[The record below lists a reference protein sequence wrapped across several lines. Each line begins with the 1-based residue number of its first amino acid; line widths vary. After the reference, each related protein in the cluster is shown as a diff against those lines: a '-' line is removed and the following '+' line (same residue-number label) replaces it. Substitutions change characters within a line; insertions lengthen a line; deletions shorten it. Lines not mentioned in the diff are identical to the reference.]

1 MVGST
6 GRNTGKTEFACAL
19 IRSLKKRYP
28 VHAVKIT
35 TIYDGCTTCVRGDE
49 GCGVC
54 TSMKGELKLNEET
67 RSGRMKDTSRMLD
80 AGADRVWW
88 MRVREGSLADA
99 ARELASLVPDDGI
112 LVFESNSMRRVCEP
126 DLFFM
131 LGCFENPEVKDSAV
145 TVMKQIDRLVAFD
158 GESFDF
164 NPDDVSLNNGRCT
177 YPEDA
182 SAIILA
188 GGQSRRMGRDKR
200 FLDIEG
206 LPLVEHVYRQLEAGF
221 SEVLLSVAGE
231 GHVPGLPP
239 ARQIADRYPDTGP
252 MGGVASVLEKSRYR
266 VNFVTA
272 CDIPWIPMNLVREM
286 LRRAKDYQI
295 VVPVD
300 KSGRYETLFAVYS
313 QETLPLMR
321 ELLESGERRIR
332 MLYDRVDTCYV
343 NIPEWVNLRNLNTR
357 EDYLSFLAG

>member
-19 IRSLKKRYP
+19 IRSLKERYP

-35 TIYDGCTTCVRGDE
+35 TIYDGCTTCIRGDE

-54 TSMKGELKLNEET
+54 TSMKGELRLNEE
-67 RSGRMKDTSRMLD
+67 RRLDRKKDTSRMLA
-80 AGADRVWW
+80 AGAEKVWW
-88 MRVREGSLADA
+88 LRVREGSLAEA
-99 ARELASLVPDDGI
+99 ARQLASLVPDEGI

-131 LGCFENPEVKDSAV
+131 LGSYENPEVKDSARAV
-145 TVMKQIDRLVAFD
+145 TNQVDRLVAFD
-158 GESFDF
+158 GKTFDF
-164 NPDDVSLNNGRCT
+164 NSGSVSLNNVRCS
-177 YPEDA
+177 YSEDA

-188 GGQSRRMGRDKR
+188 GGQSSRMGRDKR

-206 LPLVEHVYRQLEAGF
+206 VPLVEHVYSQLQSDFA
-221 SEVLLSVAGE
+221 EVLLSVADE
-231 GHVPGLPP
+231 PVSGLPGI
-239 ARQIADRYPDTGP
+239 RQIHDEYRDAGP
-252 MGGVASVLEKSRYR
+252 MGGVASVLAESNHR

-286 LRRAKDYQI
+286 LRRSKSYQI

-300 KSGRYETLFAVYS
+300 ESGRFETLFAVYS
-313 QETLPLMR
+313 REVLPLMR
-321 ELLESGERRIR
+321 ELLENGERRIR
-332 MLYDRVDTCYV
+332 MLYDKVDTCYLD
-343 NIPEWVNLRNLNTR
+343 IPEWINLRNLNTR
-357 EDYLSFLAG
+357 EDYLAYLAG